1 MAAEELS
8 VDRALPLLTMVT
20 VTGGEYIVIS
30 AQSQLC
36 RQQKPHSEV
45 FHVSVFQCPQNAMQ
59 CVCGGRVKTE
69 LINVGEAGK

>member
-30 AQSQLC
+30 AQSQVC
-36 RQQKPHSEV
+36 RQRKPHSEV
-45 FHVSVFQCPQNAMQ
+45 FHVNVFQCPQHA
-59 CVCGGRVKTE
+59 VCGGRVKTE
-69 LINVGEAGK
+69 LINGGEAGK